1 MIALSLQQFFGIF
14 GEQTHQAVDGTYADR
29 YDRQIIC
36 ALSRAFRPRR
46 FLEIGVNEGRTAELV
61 LRVSPWIC
69 HYLGVDVLPNHIP
82 TLDQQKSEVPQADQC
97 ARFVR
102 DDRFEL
108 LQIAGGT
115 ANLHASDLGSPCDFV
130 YVDADHSYE
139 GVHRDTDLAR
149 DILPAAGGV
158 IVWHDY
164 HRSLPGVV
172 RYLDE
177 SVMLGRRMVHV
188 CDSRIV
194 FEVVR

>member
-1 MIALSLQQFFGIF
+1 MIAVSLQQFFTIF
-14 GEQTHQAVDGTYADR
+14 GEVTEKAVDGTYADR

-61 LRVSPWIC
+61 LRTSPWIC
-69 HYLGVDVLPNHIP
+69 HYIGVDVLPNHIP
-82 TLDQQKSEVPQADQC
+82 ALEQQKSEIPQFGFC
-97 ARFVR
+97 ARFVQ
-102 DDRFEL
+102 DARFEL
-108 LQIAGGT
+108 MEIPGGT
-115 ANLHASDLGSPCDFV
+115 ANLFSSDLHSPVDMV
-130 YVDADHSYE
+130 YIDADHSYE

-158 IVWHDY
+158 IIWHDY
-164 HRSLPGVV
+164 HRGLPGVV

-177 SVMLGRRMVHV
+177 SVMLGRRIVHIQ
-188 CDSRIV
+188 DTRIC